1 MQIFQ
6 QLADAVINTGARQ
19 AIKFLSDKRTVKA
32 TRRLYN
38 GRINKRDRRIEILFT
53 IGTPNYLER
62 AFIKQARKAGEPF
75 PIKKIQLKFPPK
87 H

>member
-6 QLADAVINTGARQ
+6 QLADAVINSGARQ
-19 AIKFLSDKRTVKA
+19 ATKFISHKQTVKA

-38 GRINKRDRRIEILFT
+38 GRIDKRDKRVEILFT

-62 AFIKQARKAGEPF
+62 AFIKQAKKADEPF
-75 PIKKIQLKFPPK
+75 PIKKIQLKFPSK